1 MMMDVTYRANEEVT
15 LKEELELLDCYI
27 YIQKMR
33 FMNFEVEYCIPEEL
47 LSYRVNKLVLQPF
60 VENSILHAFKDK
72 EEVGIICIKAS
83 LKTEYLELIVEDNGK
98 GFEWEAEKVKKEE
111 SGRKDHV
118 GIQNVCERI
127 RLNYGGEYGVIIES
141 IAEKGTTVK
150 IHLPIYCESSV
161 TGDESAMDL

>member
-1 MMMDVTYRANEEVT
+1 M
-15 LKEELELLDCYI
+15 DCYI

-33 FMNFEVEYCIPEEL
+33 FMNFEVEYSIPEEL
-47 LSYRVNKLVLQPF
+47 LPYRVNKLVLQPF

-72 EEVGIICIKAS
+72 EDVGIIRIKAD

-98 GFEWEAEKVKKEE
+98 GFEWKPEEVKKEE

-127 RLNYGGEYGVIIES
+127 LLNYGAEYGIVIES
-141 IAEKGTTVK
+141 IAEKGTIVK
-150 IHLPIYCESSV
+150 IHLPIYCTRRER
-161 TGDESAMDL
+161 